1 MEGEGY
7 VIKYLYFS
15 FISLENCIPK
25 SIRDLEPKKWYRI
38 KNTPSYLHRQERE
51 SLNLLINKKNVFNR
65 RFKETLRSS
74 QTRKF

>member
-25 SIRDLEPKKWYRI
+25 SIRDLEPKKGYRI
-38 KNTPSYLHRQERE
+38 KKIP
-51 SLNLLINKKNVFNR
+51 LL
-65 RFKETLRSS
+65 SS
-74 QTRKF
+74 QTGKGEP